1 MLAVWLIN
9 WFILSVSEFVV
20 TRILPSVHI
29 KGCTTAVIVAF
40 VYGLLKLLLTKILV
54 FLSLPLI
61 VLTFG
66 LFYFVIN
73 AFLLWLTDKLIEGF
87 EVRGLFNTLIAA
99 LLISLIDTLLRWI
112 VPFD

>member
-1 MLAVWLIN
+1 MLVEWILN
-9 WFILSVSEFVV
+9 WFILSVSVFVV

-29 KGCTTAVIVAF
+29 KGCSTAVIVAF

-87 EVRGLFNTLIAA
+87 EAKGLFNTLIAA
-99 LLISLIDTLLRWI
+99 FLISLIDALLHWI
-112 VPFD
+112 LPFV